1 MVNHHLPLFYIVLR
15 IIMMFVAIN
24 VKFNAISVGVK
35 RTYIRLVNVL
45 NARMRWKIN
54 DTDIDLHDDELS
66 ENGFYVSIEDF
77 ND

>member
-1 MVNHHLPLFYIVLR
+1 
-15 IIMMFVAIN
+15 MMFVAIN

-54 DTDIDLHDDELS
+54 DTDIDLHDNELS